1 MPQKVKVS
9 GRRFT
14 TAFPPKY
21 PIAEPTINE
30 PAMINGAFMMLLLSF
45 DFGAGPNN
53 VVDTTVF
60 GVAVSIVVF
69 RHSILKV
76 TRGHDPATDM
86 LGGDMWATCYIEVD
100 AVEHVLSLVLKE
112 CDNTRTAHPMVD
124 TDCVSLY
131 KLSPW

>member
-1 MPQKVKVS
+1 MAISLKWGTSCLKV
-9 GRRFT
+9 
-14 TAFPPKY
+14 
-21 PIAEPTINE
+21 
-30 PAMINGAFMMLLLSF
+30 
-45 DFGAGPNN
+45 FGAGPNN

-86 LGGDMWATCYIEVD
+86 LGGDMRATCHVEVD

-131 KLSPW
+131 KLSSWQVIIEQLMTVVFHCPDDGVEVIVIHRILLP